1 MEVIFIR
8 VFWRLYMSNC
18 VCSENWEVWE
28 DEEELDC
35 VHCNREICDGCE
47 LLKELDDESIMN
59 REIDKLKA

>member
-1 MEVIFIR
+1 
-8 VFWRLYMSNC
+8 MSNC